1 MDRRSGGRLGV
12 TLVDP
17 DGKAL
22 LSHRGD
28 ERFAM
33 CSTFKTLLA
42 AKVLTGADGLKLD
55 DRLTIDPAAVEGHA
69 PFTRSRLDAGW
80 MTVGEAAEHI
90 VTVSDNAAANLLL
103 DRPRE
108 PGAAVDA
115 LGAEVGAIAAEVVR
129 SVS

>member
-17 DGKAL
+17 DGRAL
-22 LSHRGD
+22 FSHRGD